1 MKKPPAGQAA
11 PPAFGW
17 MNHQK
22 GGKVAENLALDQAR
36 SAQKTVL
43 SDSKNPRKRL
53 HHVLLGQ
60 FDRPRQ
66 LLAPG

>member
-1 MKKPPAGQAA
+1 MKKPPAGQSA

-22 GGKVAENLALDQAR
+22 GGKVAENLALGQVR

-43 SDSKNPRKRL
+43 SDPKNRRKRL
-53 HHVLLGQ
+53 RNVLLG
-60 FDRPRQ
+60 
-66 LLAPG
+66 

>member
-22 GGKVAENLALDQAR
+22 RGKVAENIALGQAG

-43 SDSKNPRKRL
+43 SDSENS
-53 HHVLLGQ
+53 
-60 FDRPRQ
+60 
-66 LLAPG
+66 

>member
-22 GGKVAENLALDQAR
+22 SGKVAENLALGQAG

-43 SDSKNPRKRL
+43 SDPKNP
-53 HHVLLGQ
+53 
-60 FDRPRQ
+60 
-66 LLAPG
+66 

>member
-1 MKKPPAGQAA
+1 MKKPPAGQSA

-22 GGKVAENLALDQAR
+22 GGKVAENLTLGQAR

-43 SDSKNPRKRL
+43 SNPKNRGKRL
-53 HHVLLGQ
+53 CHVLFG
-60 FDRPRQ
+60 
-66 LLAPG
+66 